1 MEISKVYLEEQLLIK
16 YYGIKHLI
24 LLKIKIIM
32 DINVVLF
39 QWFVNVLIKNTSGSA
54 IKNYNMSDQQLT
66 EELHKRFI
74 RKIKKKKRK
83 LIF

>member
-1 MEISKVYLEEQLLIK
+1 MEISKVYLEEHLLIK
-16 YYGIKHLI
+16 YYGIKRLV
-24 LLKIKIIM
+24 LLKVKIIM

>member
-54 IKNYNMSDQQLT
+54 IKNYNMSDQ
-66 EELHKRFI
+66 
-74 RKIKKKKRK
+74 
-83 LIF
+83 